1 MVTVKNNTTP
11 LSGWA
16 EKAEFNR
23 FGIISAALTA
33 VGCMGGIAV
42 GMGGIEATWS
52 LILILIPTM
61 TSLSLILSVG
71 PIRGIVYSSIAA
83 IAIDCLLLIYFAIA

>member
-1 MVTVKNNTTP
+1 MATP
-11 LSGWA
+11 LNGWV

-23 FGIISAALTA
+23 FGIISAALTV

-42 GMGGIEATWS
+42 GMGGIQHVWS

-61 TSLSLILSVG
+61 TCLSMILSVG
-71 PIRGIVYSSIAA
+71 PMKAIVYSGIAA
-83 IAIDCLLLIYFAIA
+83 IVIDVLLLIYFALV